1 MNERIQRNGQTKKI
15 NNGTTTTVL
24 VGYDVYDASMRFVIG
39 SVFGVPEAESVLE
52 RDVRMSKIACGSG
65 ACED

>member
-1 MNERIQRNGQTKKI
+1 M
-15 NNGTTTTVL
+15 GTTEVVL
-24 VGYDVYDASMRFVIG
+24 DGYDVYDASMRFVIG
-39 SVFGVPEAESVLE
+39 SIFGIAEAQAALE

>member
-1 MNERIQRNGQTKKI
+1 MNERIQRNGLTKKI
-15 NNGTTTTVL
+15 QMGTTEVVL
-24 VGYDVYDASMRFVIG
+24 DGYDGYDASMRFVIG
-39 SVFGVPEAESVLE
+39 SIFGIAEAQAALE

>member
-1 MNERIQRNGQTKKI
+1 MNERMQKNGLVKEVQM
-15 NNGTTTTVL
+15 GTTVVKL
-24 VGYDVYDASMRFVIG
+24 EGYDVYDHTMRHVIG
-39 SVFGVPEAESVLE
+39 SFFGISEAQAALE

>member
-1 MNERIQRNGQTKKI
+1 MNERIQRNGLTKKI
-15 NNGTTTTVL
+15 QMGTTEIKL
-24 VGYDVYDASMRFVIG
+24 EGYDVYDHTMRHIIG
-39 SVFGVPEAESVLE
+39 SFFGIPEAQAALE